1 MKRIMKSCILK
12 APIIAPTG
20 PPMKKPPTAPVT
32 GYMALVIGS

>member
-32 GYMALVIGS
+32 VNMVIGS